1 MKNWIVLIL
10 SVALFASCNTR
21 DIKRIELAETL
32 MQTNRDSAEVLLRQ
46 VERPGRLDDAHLA
59 KLLGSYKAN

>member
-1 MKNWIVLIL
+1 MKYWIVLLL
-10 SVALFASCNTR
+10 SIALFAGCNTR

-46 VERPGRLDDAHLA
+46 VERPGRLDDV
-59 KLLGSYKAN
+59 KLSIKN